1 MPNTGIRGRA
11 SEEARLVKEKAKKE
25 DRRPEFLLQLPKSS
39 QDEVELPQPSHN
51 FEGRM
56 GGGGSSSSSLTSSA
70 ELRLVV
76 EEEDAA
82 AEDAAEVVLVG
93 GCLDVGGEEE
103 VVEAEEGEESS
114 VQVRN

>member
-1 MPNTGIRGRA
+1 MPDTGIRGRA

-82 AEDAAEVVLVG
+82 EVVLVG